1 MIDFSTV
8 TDIMLGNQQVTQI
21 EDSLGN
27 VLWSSAPAPAP
38 TAEYF
43 YVEDLSGAAN
53 TLSITKYK
61 STAPTIEVF
70 YSTDQTNWT
79 SMGSTSTTAITATV
93 PANSKLYLKAT
104 ANSWGYSSK
113 YNYINCSGNYQV
125 GGHIM
130 SLLYDDNFENAVF
143 TSNNQKAFQY
153 LFDYDTKIIN
163 ANSLILPSN
172 TIDNCYTCLFNHCDH
187 LETAPILPAMTM
199 TPNCYSSIFNGCS
212 SLQTAPQLPAT
223 TLAQNCYQQAFYDCR
238 NLRSAPVLP
247 ATTLVQSC
255 YYQLFRNCSY
265 INEIIT
271 YASDISATN
280 CLYQWLVNTS
290 STGDFYNL
298 GNPAP
303 TYPSDTSGI
312 PSGWTEHTS
321 L

>member
-1 MIDFSTV
+1 MNFSDIEDWVIPEGVVNKV
-8 TDIMLGNQQVTQI
+8 T
-21 EDSLGN
+21 DSLGR
-27 VLWSSAPAPAP
+27 VIWQSQTPPAP

-43 YVEDLSGAAN
+43 YVKDISGSAN
-53 TLSITKYK
+53 TLSITKNG

-79 SMGSTSTTAITATV
+79 SMGNTSTTAITATV
-93 PANSKLYLKAT
+93 PANGKLYLKAT

-130 SLLYDDNFENAVF
+130 SLLYDDNFENTVF
-143 TSNNQKAFQY
+143 TSNNQRAFQH
-153 LFDYDTKIIN
+153 LFEYDTKIIH

-172 TIDNCYTCLFNHCDH
+172 TIDYCYSSLFYHCNR
-187 LETAPILPAMTM
+187 LETAPILSAMTI
-199 TPNCYSSIFNGCS
+199 TPNCYSSMFSGCA
-212 SLQTAPQLPAT
+212 SLTTAPTLSAT
-223 TLAQNCYQQAFYDCR
+223 TLANNCYTQMFYDCTS
-238 NLRSAPVLP
+238 LRTAPVLP
-247 ATTLVQSC
+247 AATLVQSC
-255 YYQLFRNCSY
+255 YYQMFRNCRY
-265 INEIIT
+265 INEITT
-271 YASDISATN
+271 YASDISASN

-303 TYPSDTSGI
+303 TYPSGGSGI
-312 PSGWTEHTS
+312 PEGWTEHNT